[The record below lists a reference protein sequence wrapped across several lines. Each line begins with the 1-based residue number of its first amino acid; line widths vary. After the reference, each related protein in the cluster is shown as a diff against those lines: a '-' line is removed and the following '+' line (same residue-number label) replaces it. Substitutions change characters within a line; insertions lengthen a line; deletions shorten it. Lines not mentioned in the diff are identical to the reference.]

1 MMQFYIITPFP
12 EIFSSPLDETI
23 LKRAQDKGLVKIHII
38 PLRKFA
44 QGKHQ
49 QLDDYPYGGGPGM
62 VLKPEP
68 IFKAFE
74 SLQLNRE
81 DNKTKIVY
89 MSPQG
94 SKLNQQKLEELVGLD
109 TLVILCGRYKGVDQ
123 RVIDTWIDEEISIG
137 DYVLSGGEIPALV
150 MIDGIARL
158 ISGVLGNTDSMLTDT
173 FHANLL
179 DYPTYTRPT
188 EWKGLSVPEV
198 LLHGN
203 HQKIAEW
210 RLEKSIQKTAQKR
223 NDLYLKYIAEVK
235 ENKNEPNSSN

>member
-1 MMQFYIITPFP
+1 MQFYIITPFP
-12 EIFSSPLDETI
+12 EIFSSPLKETI
-23 LKRAQDKGLVKIHII
+23 LKRAQEKGLIKINVI

-44 QGKHQ
+44 SGKHQ

-74 SLQLNRE
+74 SLHLDRK
-81 DNKTKIVY
+81 DSKTKIIY

-94 SKLNQQKLEELVGLD
+94 SRLNQQKLEELASLE

-123 RVIDTWIDEEISIG
+123 RAIDTWIDEEISVG
-137 DYVLSGGEIPALV
+137 DYVLSGGEIPALII
-150 MIDGIARL
+150 IDGIARL
-158 ISGVLGNTDSMLTDT
+158 IPDVLGNVDSRLTDT

-179 DYPTYTRPT
+179 DYPMYTRPVV
-188 EWKGLSVPEV
+188 WKELSVPEV
-198 LLHGN
+198 LLQGN

-210 RLEKSIQKTAQKR
+210 RLQKSIQKTVKNR
-223 NDLYLKYIAEVK
+223 NDLYLKYIAEIK
-235 ENKNEPNSSN
+235 ENKNERNGSN